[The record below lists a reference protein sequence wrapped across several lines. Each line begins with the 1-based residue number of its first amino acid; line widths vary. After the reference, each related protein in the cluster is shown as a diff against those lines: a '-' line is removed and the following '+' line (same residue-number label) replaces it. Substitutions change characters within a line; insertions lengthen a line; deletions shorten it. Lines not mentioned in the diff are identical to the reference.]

1 MRLKTFIGAGLALA
15 VLAGCNVAVGTS
27 GSNGTGVAVSTN
39 VGARGGSFVTRNG
52 FTAIPDP
59 QVAGQFEILPSGR
72 SGASDY
78 WCAAGD
84 YVAMGLGRG
93 GNTRIYVAK
102 PEGASRFV
110 SGRKATTFTFAPSAE
125 LKAAAEA
132 LPESYNFSVKR
143 VGENRHAAAAQT
155 VCRPINPF
163 FFD

>member
-1 MRLKTFIGAGLALA
+1 MRAFGLIGVAVALA
-15 VLAGCNVAVGTS
+15 ALSGCNVAVGTGGGS
-27 GSNGTGVAVSTN
+27 GPGVAVSTN
-39 VGARGGSFVTRNG
+39 LGSTSGTYLTRNG
-52 FTAIPDP
+52 FTAVPDP
-59 QVAGQFEILPSGR
+59 QVPGQFEILPSGR

-93 GNTRIYVAK
+93 GNTRVYVAK
-102 PEGASRFV
+102 AEGASRFA